1 MIDPVNESDAYIG
14 NRLLDFFDS
23 RSPWHRRLWN
33 AGFCLTLREVLEAA
47 EALRSGVLSRGSFKA
62 LVNAAQELAGRDP
75 GAGTAEERNVLRTAL
90 LRALKSQHPMDG
102 LDYHV
107 VAQAESR
114 SSPAYLARWAN
125 ALRETDPPLAEL
137 AARSIASHLLD
148 IGYSSDSLH
157 RWWTRRLRHEP
168 GIRSMADIVDDAQQL
183 ALVHEHRF
191 EVMAPASRAIRL
203 KDAPRPSEWRS
214 AGEVTAWLRGNGFD
228 VKGVRQD
235 GGFLFEISARDPEA
249 AVARVSEIL
258 DQLSARVAVGT
269 RRDLA
274 FLGRVWIKGVA
285 EPRQTARVRRGVRVE
300 ALERE
305 NQLYDA
311 HATRGIHA
319 AIELLSHLQSSSPGA
334 AVAGGWAAIEALLSE
349 SENRAQ
355 AADRLAM
362 LVACSYPRAELT
374 VLSYAIPKNDT
385 RLAARLHAVDENRKR
400 CEIVAKALT
409 TREIDLNGLSHSDR
423 IAVDRISDVLDDP
436 RQTLAAIK
444 KHATTAFSRLYR
456 QRNLVLH
463 GGKTDAVA
471 LRASLRTAAPI
482 VGAGIDRIVHASYVD
497 NLTPLQLV
505 ARAQL
510 ALATVGTRGGPP
522 ITDLLG

>member
-33 AGFCLTLREVLEAA
+33 AGLCLTLREVLEAA

-125 ALRETDPPLAEL
+125 ALRETDLPLAEL

-148 IGYSSDSLH
+148 IGYSSDFLH
-157 RWWTRRLRHEP
+157 RWWTRRLRHER

-183 ALVHEHRF
+183 ALQHERDF
-191 EVMAPASRAIRL
+191 EVMAPVSSAIQRQVG
-203 KDAPRPSEWRS
+203 RPPDDWHS
-214 AGEVTAWLRGNGFD
+214 AEKVSAWLRSNGFD

-235 GGFLFEISARDPEA
+235 GGFLFTISALDPEA
-249 AVARVSEIL
+249 AVARVSEVL

-285 EPRQTARVRRGVRVE
+285 EPHQTARVRRGVWVE
-300 ALERE
+300 ALKRE

-311 HATRGIHA
+311 RSTGGIHA

-362 LVACSYPRAELT
+362 LVACSYPRAEFT

-385 RLAARLHAVDENRKR
+385 RLDARLRGVDENRRR
-400 CEIVAKALT
+400 CDIVVNAL
-409 TREIDLNGLSHSDR
+409 RLHEIDRNNLTSPER
-423 IAVDRISDVLDDP
+423 TAVVRISAVLDNP
-436 RQTLAAIK
+436 RQVLAAVQKYATLAIL
-444 KHATTAFSRLYR
+444 RLYR

-471 LRASLRTAAPI
+471 LRAGLRTAAPI
-482 VGAGIDRIVHASYVD
+482 VGAGIDRIVHANYVD
-497 NLTPLQLV
+497 GISPLQLV

-510 ALATVGTRGGPP
+510 ALATVGTLGGPP